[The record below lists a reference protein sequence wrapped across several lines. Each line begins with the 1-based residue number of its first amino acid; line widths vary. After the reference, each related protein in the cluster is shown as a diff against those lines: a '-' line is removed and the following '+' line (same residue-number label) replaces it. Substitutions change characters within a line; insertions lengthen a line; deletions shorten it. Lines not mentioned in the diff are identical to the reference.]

1 MNTTLQ
7 ASLLGILYYSNL
19 LISLQALLLLVNM
32 LVSKITTALVAA
44 SVASCISFT
53 EYGEMAMD
61 TVKRMLP
68 DLSTRDG
75 GGNCPA
81 IWTAIASELQGMF
94 LDKTVN
100 PSQCNDA
107 ARAAI
112 REAFHDCGSWETA
125 LGTLPG
131 NGGCDGSLILT
142 TGPDAATNEL
152 MRGENGG
159 LAGISAK
166 LLALQQKYVAIDAS
180 VTVADLIQFA
190 AAVAIVT
197 CPGGPQIK
205 TFVGRKD
212 STSPAA
218 RNLLP
223 DVHAPGADLFALF
236 QRKGF
241 TANELAALLGAH
253 TTSKQF
259 LIPGAPV
266 GAAQDSTPGKWD
278 VQYYADTLNPPAG
291 VFVFPS
297 DTNLAADPTV
307 GKEFKGFVGSQ
318 GKWTSAFGSA

>member
-1 MNTTLQ
+1 
-7 ASLLGILYYSNL
+7 
-19 LISLQALLLLVNM
+19 M
-32 LVSKITTALVAA
+32 LVSKITTALVAT

-75 GGNCPA
+75 GGGNCPA
-81 IWTAIASELQGMF
+81 IWTTIASELQGMF

-142 TGPDAATNEL
+142 RDPNGDCSDEATCEL
-152 MRGENGG
+152 KRGENGG
-159 LAGISAK
+159 LADISAT
-166 LLALQQKYVAIDAS
+166 LLALQKKYVARDSS
-180 VTVADLIQFA
+180 VTVADMIQFA

-212 STSPAA
+212 YSVPAT
-218 RNLLP
+218 RLLP
-223 DVHAPGADLFALF
+223 DVHAPGADLYALF

-241 TANELAALLGAH
+241 NANELAALLGAH
-253 TTSKQF
+253 STSKQF
-259 LIPGAPV
+259 GVDPSQS

-278 VQYYADTLNPPAG
+278 VQYYADTLSPPAG
-291 VFVFPS
+291 VYVLPS
-297 DTNLAADPTV
+297 DTVLAAHPTV